1 MTNTPTNAAQP
12 EVSDIDTSARCP
24 LLILIG
30 SAMVWL
36 VAGGVLAL
44 IASIQL
50 HTPGFLAHC
59 PFLTY
64 GRMEA
69 AQETAFLYGW
79 AINAGLAVSLWL
91 LARLGGM
98 PLRAA
103 GLASVG
109 AIFWNLA
116 LTLGLVGI
124 LAGDLT
130 GFSFFQLPAY
140 VQPIMFVAYAAV
152 AVAGVLAWTGRRNA
166 FTFATQW
173 YAVAP
178 LFVFPW
184 VFSVAQVTLLFA
196 PVHGTIQA
204 VVVAWFG
211 QNLGALVLAPF
222 ALAAVYY
229 LLPKISGRPVRYY
242 DYAGHAF
249 WTLLVIGGWAGG
261 RHLIGGPVPVWV
273 ATTGIIA
280 SMLLLFHY
288 VVVGVNLSGALCPR
302 GSLALRFTAIGLKA
316 YVLGG
321 VLTAITAIR
330 GVAKLTQFTFVSV
343 AQTQLLLDGAFSF
356 MIFGALYFLVP
367 RLVGKPWPSAAL
379 IRIHFAAVLSGLV
392 LKVGGLFVA
401 GWIQGGDLNH
411 AAVSFPTIAGDVQM
425 WLIAATAGQV
435 LMLLGSLAL
444 ALNFARLL
452 VVRVEQPSA
461 ELFRPPA
468 AMELP
473 VS

>member
-1 MTNTPTNAAQP
+1 MTTTPTNAAEP
-12 EVSDIDTSARCP
+12 EASDIDTSARCP

-30 SAMVWL
+30 SAIAWL
-36 VAGGVLAL
+36 VVGGVLAL

-50 HTPGFLAHC
+50 HTPEFLAHC

-64 GRMEA
+64 GRMQA

-91 LARLGGM
+91 LSHLGGA
-98 PLRAA
+98 PLRAT
-103 GLASVG
+103 GLAAVG

-116 LTLGLVGI
+116 LTVGLVGI

-130 GFSFFQLPAY
+130 GFSSFQLPAY
-140 VQPIMFVAYAAV
+140 VQPFMFVAYAAV
-152 AVAGVLAWTGRRNA
+152 AVAGVLAWTGRRHA

-178 LFVFPW
+178 LFIFPW

-204 VVVAWFG
+204 VVAAWFG

-222 ALAAVYY
+222 ALAAAYY
-229 LLPKISGRPVRYY
+229 LLPKISGRPIHHY
-242 DYAGHAF
+242 DYAAHGF
-249 WTLLVIGGWAGG
+249 WALLVIGGWAGG
-261 RHLIGGPVPVWV
+261 RQLIGGPVPVWV

-280 SMLLLFHY
+280 SVLLLFHY
-288 VVVGVNLSGALCPR
+288 VVVGVNLGGALCPR
-302 GSLALRFTAIGLKA
+302 GSTALRFTGIGLKA

-321 VLTAITAIR
+321 VLNAVTSIR
-330 GVAKLTQFTFVSV
+330 AVAKFSQFTFFSA
-343 AQTQLLLDGAFSF
+343 AQTQLLLGGAFTF
-356 MIFGALYFLVP
+356 MVFGAIYFLVP
-367 RLVGKPWPSAAL
+367 RLAGKPWPSSAL

-411 AAVSFPTIAGDVQM
+411 TAVSFPAIAGHVRM
-425 WLIAATAGQV
+425 WLIAATAGQA
-435 LMLLGSLAL
+435 LTLLGSLVL
-444 ALNFARLL
+444 ALNFSWLL
-452 VVRVEQPSA
+452 VVCFKQPAKELLCGSAAVEV
-461 ELFRPPA
+461 
-468 AMELP
+468 P

>member
-1 MTNTPTNAAQP
+1 MTTTPTNAAEP
-12 EVSDIDTSARCP
+12 EASDIDTSARCP

-30 SAMVWL
+30 SAIAWL
-36 VAGGVLAL
+36 VVGGVLTL

-50 HTPGFLAHC
+50 HTPEFLAHC

-64 GRMEA
+64 GRMQA

-91 LARLGGM
+91 LARLGGV
-98 PLRAA
+98 PLRAT
-103 GLASVG
+103 GLAAVG

-116 LTLGLVGI
+116 LTVGLAGI

-140 VQPIMFVAYAAV
+140 VQPFMFVAYAAV

-204 VVVAWFG
+204 VVGAWFG

-222 ALAAVYY
+222 ALAAAYY
-229 LLPKISGRPVRYY
+229 LVPKISGRPIHHY
-242 DYAGHAF
+242 DYAAHGF
-249 WTLLVIGGWAGG
+249 WALLVIGGWAGG
-261 RHLIGGPVPVWV
+261 RQLIGGPVPVWV

-280 SMLLLFHY
+280 SVLLLFHY

-321 VLTAITAIR
+321 VLNAVTSIR
-330 GVAKLTQFTFVSV
+330 AVAKFSQFTFFSV
-343 AQTQLLLDGAFSF
+343 AQTQLLLGGAFTF
-356 MIFGALYFLVP
+356 MIFGAIYFLVP
-367 RLVGKPWPSAAL
+367 RLAGKPWPSSAL
-379 IRIHFAAVLSGLV
+379 IRLHFAAVLSGLV

-411 AAVSFPTIAGDVQM
+411 AAVSFPAIAGHVRM
-425 WLIAATAGQV
+425 WLIAATAGQA
-435 LMLLGSLAL
+435 LTLLGSLAL
-444 ALNFARLL
+444 ALNFSRLL
-452 VVRVEQPSA
+452 VVCFKQPAKELLCGSVAVEV
-461 ELFRPPA
+461 
-468 AMELP
+468 P

>member
-1 MTNTPTNAAQP
+1 MTTTPTNVVQLEA
-12 EVSDIDTSARCP
+12 SDIDTSARCP

-36 VAGGVLAL
+36 VVGGGLAL

-50 HTPGFLAHC
+50 HTPEFLAHC

-64 GRMEA
+64 GRMQA

-91 LARLGGM
+91 LARLGGV
-98 PLRAA
+98 PLRAT

-116 LTLGLVGI
+116 LTVGVAGI
-124 LAGDLT
+124 FAGDLT

-196 PVHGTIQA
+196 PVHGTLQA
-204 VVVAWFG
+204 VVAAWFG

-222 ALAAVYY
+222 ALAAAYY
-229 LLPKISGRPVRYY
+229 LLPKISGRPIHHY
-242 DYAGHAF
+242 DYAAHGF
-249 WTLLVIGGWAGG
+249 WALLVIGGWAGG
-261 RHLIGGPVPVWV
+261 RQLIGGPVPVWV

-280 SMLLLFHY
+280 SVLLLFHY
-288 VVVGVNLSGALCPR
+288 VVVGVNLAGALCTR
-302 GSLALRFTAIGLKA
+302 GSLALRFTAIGMLA

-321 VLTAITAIR
+321 AINAVTSIR
-330 GVAKLTQFTFVSV
+330 AVAKFSQFTFFSA
-343 AQTQLLLDGAFSF
+343 AQTQLLLGGAFTF

-367 RLVGKPWPSAAL
+367 RLAGKPWPSAAL

-411 AAVSFPTIAGDVQM
+411 AAVSFPAIAGHVRL
-425 WLIAATAGQV
+425 WLVAATAGQA
-435 LMLLGSLAL
+435 LTLLGSLAL

-452 VVRVEQPSA
+452 VVCFKQPAKELLCGSA
-461 ELFRPPA
+461 ALEV
-468 AMELP
+468 P

>member
-1 MTNTPTNAAQP
+1 MTTTSTNAAQP

-24 LLILIG
+24 LLILTG
-30 SAMVWL
+30 SAIAWL
-36 VAGGVLAL
+36 VVGGVLAL

-50 HTPGFLAHC
+50 HTPEFLAHC

-64 GRMEA
+64 GRMQA

-79 AINAGLAVSLWL
+79 AINAGLAVALWL
-91 LARLGGM
+91 LARLGGG
-98 PLRAA
+98 PLRAT
-103 GLASVG
+103 GLAAVG

-116 LTLGLVGI
+116 LTVGVAGI

-130 GFSFFQLPAY
+130 GFAFFQLPAY
-140 VQPIMFVAYAAV
+140 VQPFMFVAYAAV

-204 VVVAWFG
+204 VVAAWFG

-222 ALAAVYY
+222 ALAAAYY

-242 DYAGHAF
+242 EYAGHAF
-249 WTLLVIGGWAGG
+249 WALLVIGGWAGG
-261 RHLIGGPVPVWV
+261 RQLIGGPVPVWV

-280 SMLLLFHY
+280 SVLLLFHY

-302 GSLALRFTAIGLKA
+302 GSLALRFTAIGLLA

-321 VLTAITAIR
+321 ALNAVTSIR
-330 GVAKLTQFTFVSV
+330 AVAKFSQFTFFSV
-343 AQTQLLLDGAFSF
+343 AQTELLLGGAFTF
-356 MIFGALYFLVP
+356 MIFGALYFLGP
-367 RLVGKPWPSAAL
+367 RLAGKPWPSAAL

-392 LKVGGLFVA
+392 LKVGGLFAA

-411 AAVSFPTIAGDVQM
+411 AEVSFPTIAGHVQM

-435 LMLLGSLAL
+435 LTLLGCLAL

-452 VVRVEQPSA
+452 VVCFKQPAKELLCGSAAVEV
-461 ELFRPPA
+461 
-468 AMELP
+468 P

>member
-1 MTNTPTNAAQP
+1 MTTTPTNAAQP

-30 SAMVWL
+30 SAIMWL
-36 VAGGVLAL
+36 VVGGVLAL

-50 HTPGFLAHC
+50 HTPGFLACC
-59 PFLTY
+59 PSLTY

-91 LARLGGM
+91 LARLGGA

-124 LAGDLT
+124 FAGDLT
-130 GFSFFQLPAY
+130 GFAFFQLPAY

-204 VVVAWFG
+204 VVAAWFG

-261 RHLIGGPVPVWV
+261 RQLIGGPVPVWV

-280 SMLLLFHY
+280 SVLLLFHY

-321 VLTAITAIR
+321 AINAVTSIR
-330 GVAKLTQFTFVSV
+330 AVAKFSQFTFFSV
-343 AQTQLLLDGAFSF
+343 AQTQLLLDGAFTF
-356 MIFGALYFLVP
+356 MIVGALYFLVP
-367 RLVGKPWPSAAL
+367 RLVGKPWPSSAL
-379 IRIHFAAVLSGLV
+379 IRIHFAAILSGLV

-411 AAVSFPTIAGDVQM
+411 AAVSFPTIAGDVRM

-435 LMLLGSLAL
+435 LTLLGSLAL

-452 VVRVEQPSA
+452 VVRAEQPAA

-468 AMELP
+468 AMEVP

>member
-1 MTNTPTNAAQP
+1 MTTAPTNVVQP
-12 EVSDIDTSARCP
+12 EVSDVDTSTRCP
-24 LLILIG
+24 LLVLIG
-30 SAMVWL
+30 SAVVWL
-36 VAGGVLAL
+36 VVGGVLAL

-50 HTPGFLAHC
+50 HTPEFLAHC
-59 PFLTY
+59 AWFTY
-64 GRMEA
+64 GRMQA
-69 AQETAFLYGW
+69 AQETVFLYGW
-79 AINAGLAVSLWL
+79 GINAGLAVSLWL
-91 LARLGGM
+91 LARLGGV

-116 LTLGLVGI
+116 LTVGLAGI
-124 LAGDLT
+124 FAGDLT
-130 GFSFFQLPAY
+130 GFAFFQLPAY

-173 YAVAP
+173 YGVAP

-204 VVVAWFG
+204 VVAAWFG

-249 WTLLVIGGWAGG
+249 WALLVIGGWAGG

-280 SMLLLFHY
+280 SVLLLFHY

-302 GSLALRFTAIGLKA
+302 GSTALRFAAIGLKA

-321 VLTAITAIR
+321 VLNAVTSIR
-330 GVAKLTQFTFVSV
+330 AVAKFSQFTFFSV
-343 AQTQLLLDGAFSF
+343 AQTQLLLDGAFTF

-367 RLVGKPWPSAAL
+367 RLAGKPWPSAAL

-411 AAVSFPTIAGDVQM
+411 AAVSFPSIAGHVQM
-425 WLIAATAGQV
+425 WLVAATAGEA
-435 LMLLGSLAL
+435 LTLLGSLAL

-452 VVRVEQPSA
+452 VVRAEQPAS

-468 AMELP
+468 AMEVP
-473 VS
+473 AS

>member
-1 MTNTPTNAAQP
+1 MTTTPTNAAQP

-30 SAMVWL
+30 SAIVWL
-36 VAGGVLAL
+36 VVGGVLAL

-50 HTPGFLAHC
+50 HTPGFLARC
-59 PFLTY
+59 PFMTY
-64 GRMEA
+64 GRMQA
-69 AQETAFLYGW
+69 AQEAAFLYGW

-91 LARLGGM
+91 LARLGGS

-116 LTLGLVGI
+116 LALGVAGI

-130 GFSFFQLPAY
+130 GFAFFQLPGY

-152 AVAGVLAWTGRRNA
+152 AVSGVLAWTGRRNA

-204 VVVAWFG
+204 VVAAWFG

-229 LLPKISGRPVRYY
+229 LLPKISGRPIRYY
-242 DYAGHAF
+242 DYAAHGF
-249 WTLLVIGGWAGG
+249 WALLVIGGWAGG
-261 RHLIGGPVPVWV
+261 RQLIGGPVPVWV

-288 VVVGVNLSGALCPR
+288 VVVGVNLVGTLCPR
-302 GSLALRFTAIGLKA
+302 GSTVLRFAAIGLKA

-321 VLTAITAIR
+321 VLNAVTSVRA
-330 GVAKLTQFTFVSV
+330 VAKFSQFTFFSV
-343 AQTQLLLDGAFSF
+343 AQTQLLLDGAFTF
-356 MIFGALYFLVP
+356 MILGALYFLVP
-367 RLVGKPWPSAAL
+367 RLAGKPWPSAAL
-379 IRIHFAAVLSGLV
+379 IRVHFAAVLSGLV

-411 AAVSFPTIAGDVQM
+411 VAVSFPAMAGHLQP
-425 WLIAATAGQV
+425 WLLAATAGQA

-452 VVRVEQPSA
+452 VVCFKQPAKELLCGSA
-461 ELFRPPA
+461 AAEVPA
-468 AMELP
+468 
-473 VS
+473 S

>member
-1 MTNTPTNAAQP
+1 MTSIPTNVAQP
-12 EVSDIDTSARCP
+12 ETSGIDTSARCP

-30 SAMVWL
+30 SAIAWL
-36 VAGGVLAL
+36 VVGGGLAL
-44 IASIQL
+44 IASILL

-64 GRMEA
+64 GRMQA

-91 LARLGGM
+91 LVRLGGV
-98 PLRAA
+98 PLRAT
-103 GLASVG
+103 GLAAVG

-116 LTLGLVGI
+116 LALGVAGI

-130 GFSFFQLPAY
+130 GFAFFQLPAY
-140 VQPIMFVAYAAV
+140 VQPVMFVAYAAV

-196 PVHGTIQA
+196 PVHGTLQA
-204 VVVAWFG
+204 VVAAWFG

-222 ALAAVYY
+222 ALAAIYY
-229 LLPKISGRPVRYY
+229 LLPKISGRPIHHY
-242 DYAGHAF
+242 DYSAHAF
-249 WTLLVIGGWAGG
+249 WALLVIGGWAGG
-261 RHLIGGPVPVWV
+261 RQLIGGPVPVWV

-280 SMLLLFHY
+280 SVLLLFHY
-288 VVVGVNLSGALCPR
+288 VIVGVNLAGACCPR
-302 GSLALRFTAIGLKA
+302 GSLALRFSAIGLKA
-316 YVLGG
+316 YVFGG
-321 VLTAITAIR
+321 VLNAVTAIR
-330 GVAKLTQFTFVSV
+330 GVAMLTQFTFFSV
-343 AQTQLLLDGAFSF
+343 AQAQLLLDGAFTF
-356 MIFGALYFLVP
+356 MIFGAIYFLVP
-367 RLVGKPWPSAAL
+367 RLVGKPWPSSAL
-379 IRIHFAAVLSGLV
+379 IRVHFAAVLAGLV

-411 AAVSFPTIAGDVQM
+411 AAVNFSTIAGDVSL
-425 WLIAATAGQV
+425 WLIAATAGQA
-435 LMLLGSLAL
+435 LTLLGSLAL
-444 ALNFARLL
+444 ALNFTRLL
-452 VVRVEQPSA
+452 VVRAGQPAS
-461 ELFRPPA
+461 EHFRTPA
-468 AMELP
+468 ALEVP